1 MLRQLKYL
9 KWYEWLIALVVVGLL
24 TAQVY
29 CNLALPETMGEIGLL
44 LQNIVQTQDL
54 HPIFMKSLEMM
65 GYITGIVACTIVV
78 SFLTSFIVT
87 NLMARVRGK
96 IFNKV
101 NDFSMNEIN
110 KFSIASLITRST
122 NDITQLQQVFI
133 LVLNFGIT
141 APITAVMAVIKI
153 LKISSALSIIN
164 VVSVLLLLAIV
175 TIIFLVAVPK
185 FKKIQKKTDHL
196 NLVTREN
203 LTGLKVVRAS
213 SAENFQEAKFDRVNR
228 ELTKLERFVQR
239 VMAIIEPG
247 MSAIMS
253 GTSLAIV
260 WLTAYLTGND
270 YAGIVNMS
278 VFSQYSM
285 QIIFSFMA
293 LSMLFM
299 FVPRGMVSAKRINEI
314 LKTKSSLTDGNGGEI
329 SSEKGTIVFDNV
341 SFKYSDA
348 EENVLE
354 NVSFTAKPGQT
365 IAFIGSTGSGKSTLI
380 NLLPRFYD
388 CTEGN
393 IYLDGINVKDY
404 KQHDLHNKIGYVPQR
419 GVLFRGSIKEN
430 IRYGNENA
438 SDEDI
443 EKALKIAQADFVYE
457 LENGLDYQIAQGGT
471 NVSGGQKQRLSIARA
486 IVRNPEVFIFDDSFS
501 ALDYKTDKTLRKEL
515 NKHTKGVTKLIV
527 AQRIGTI
534 MSADQIIVLNEGK
547 VVGQGKHKEL
557 LKNCTVYKEIA
568 LSQLSKEELK

>member
-9 KWYEWLIALVVVGLL
+9 KWYEWLIALVIVGLL

-54 HPIFMKSLEMM
+54 HPIFMKTLEMM
-65 GYITGIVACTIVV
+65 GYIAGIVACTIVV

-213 SAENFQEAKFDRVNR
+213 SAENFQEAKFDSVNS

-404 KQHDLHNKIGYVPQR
+404 KQQDLHDKIGYVPQR

-430 IRYGNENA
+430 IRYGNEKA

-443 EKALKIAQADFVYE
+443 EKALKIAQADFVYN

-534 MSADQIIVLNEGK
+534 MNADQIIVLNEGK

-557 LKNCTVYKEIA
+557 LKNCPVYKEIA

>member
-9 KWYEWLIALVVVGLL
+9 KWYEWLIALVIVGLL

-65 GYITGIVACTIVV
+65 GYITGIVACTIIV

-314 LKTKSSLTDGNGGEI
+314 LKTKSSLTDGNGGEV

>member
-9 KWYEWLIALVVVGLL
+9 KWYEWLIALVIVGLL

-65 GYITGIVACTIVV
+65 GYITGIVACTIIV

-314 LKTKSSLTDGNGGEI
+314 LKTKSSLTDGNGGEV

-457 LENGLDYQIAQGGT
+457 LENGLDYQSAQGGT

>member
-9 KWYEWLIALVVVGLL
+9 KWYEWLIALVIVGLL

-65 GYITGIVACTIVV
+65 GYITGIVACTIIV

-122 NDITQLQQVFI
+122 NDITKLQQVFI

-314 LKTKSSLTDGNGGEI
+314 LKTKSSLTDGNGGEV

-443 EKALKIAQADFVYE
+443 EKAL
-457 LENGLDYQIAQGGT
+457 DY
-471 NVSGGQKQRLSIARA
+471 
-486 IVRNPEVFIFDDSFS
+486 
-501 ALDYKTDKTLRKEL
+501 
-515 NKHTKGVTKLIV
+515 
-527 AQRIGTI
+527 
-534 MSADQIIVLNEGK
+534 VL
-547 VVGQGKHKEL
+547 
-557 LKNCTVYKEIA
+557 
-568 LSQLSKEELK
+568 

>member
-9 KWYEWLIALVVVGLL
+9 KWYEWLIALVIVGLL

-54 HPIFMKSLEMM
+54 HPIFMKTLEMM
-65 GYITGIVACTIVV
+65 GYIAGIVACTIVV

-213 SAENFQEAKFDRVNR
+213 SAENFQEAKFDSVNS

-239 VMAIIEPG
+239 VMAIIEPS

-404 KQHDLHNKIGYVPQR
+404 KQQDLHDKIGYVPQR

-430 IRYGNENA
+430 IRYGNEKA

-443 EKALKIAQADFVYE
+443 EKALKIAQADFVYN

-534 MSADQIIVLNEGK
+534 MNADQIIVLNEGK

-557 LKNCTVYKEIA
+557 LKNCPVYKEIA

>member
-9 KWYEWLIALVVVGLL
+9 KWYEWLIALVIVGLL

-314 LKTKSSLTDGNGGEI
+314 LKTKSSLTDGNGGEV

-354 NVSFTAKPGQT
+354 NVSFIAKPGQT

-438 SDEDI
+438 SDKDI